1 MKLCS
6 RHEHAILDSAV
17 PRAEAILQSGDSLH
31 RLLTRQSRQ
40 LRGRRHPQVVEER
53 ARLDKL
59 EDSIRGVVVMAL
71 DGDLMGL
78 QVALGLLG
86 YQEVCQ
92 DPVTVF

>member
-1 MKLCS
+1 MKLGS

-31 RLLTRQSRQ
+31 RLLARESRQ
-40 LRGRRHPQVVEER
+40 LRGRRHPQVVEEG

-71 DGDLMGL
+71 DGDLMRL
-78 QVALGLLG
+78 
-86 YQEVCQ
+86 
-92 DPVTVF
+92 